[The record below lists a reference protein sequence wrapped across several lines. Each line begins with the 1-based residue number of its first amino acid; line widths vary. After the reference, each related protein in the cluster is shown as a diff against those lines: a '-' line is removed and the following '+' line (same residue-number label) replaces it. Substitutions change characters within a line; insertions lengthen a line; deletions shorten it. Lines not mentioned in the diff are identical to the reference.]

1 MSETNKSPQAAP
13 QADAAAASTAG
24 AVEEEEDECCAI
36 CLDALTEEAG
46 RPETCRHRFH
56 LSCLLEWAR
65 INTLCPYCKG
75 AFSAVIGDDGGRT
88 DIAPVADDDDDES
101 ESEEDEDVCAA
112 CGYGGELLICDGEGE
127 DCVGLLH
134 VACAGLDDVPEGEW
148 FCGPCERRRAAQQ
161 ARRARHEAHA
171 RRVAEA
177 ANAAPSPAP
186 RRRRRTS
193 AAARRARAR
202 GAARDAR
209 RAWREPTPPAPAW
222 TQPAPPADLAA
233 AAARYLGRP
242 RPAETGVLALARQVG
257 DGGGNVSAR
266 AAEIMRR
273 RRAGQGDR
281 AAKAL
286 VARFVSASREDADRV
301 RRGGAPFRVA
311 AACADLRRLGAGA
324 ALGCLYGAAGC
335 AAALQALDIACGA
348 VCGVLASITPGPA
361 SGTAEIDA
369 RRALRRRLEAI
380 ADSGGDDAATARTAA
395 ARLAPPRPPPP
406 PKRRRSAVTDLIL
419 GS

>member
-1 MSETNKSPQAAP
+1 MSDSGSQPAP
-13 QADAAAASTAG
+13 PDDAAAASTADN
-24 AVEEEEDECCAI
+24 EEEECCAI
-36 CLDALTEEAG
+36 CLDALNDEVG

-75 AFSAVIGDDGGRT
+75 ALSAVIGDDGSRT
-88 DIAPVADDDDDES
+88 DIAPVADDDDDDS
-101 ESEEDEDVCAA
+101 ESEDEDVCAA
-112 CGYGGELLICDGEGE
+112 CGYGGELLICDGDGE

-148 FCGPCERRRAAQQ
+148 FCAPCE
-161 ARRARHEAHA
+161 ARRARQRRHEAHA
-171 RRVAEA
+171 RRVAE
-177 ANAAPSPAP
+177 NQAPSPAP
-186 RRRRRTS
+186 PRRRRSS

-286 VARFVSASREDADRV
+286 VARFISASREDADRV

-324 ALGCLYGAAGC
+324 ALGGLYGAAGC

-361 SGTAEIDA
+361 TGAAEVDA

-380 ADSGGDDAATARTAA
+380 AESGGVDAATARTAA

>member
-1 MSETNKSPQAAP
+1 MSDTDQGPQAAP
-13 QADAAAASTAG
+13 QADAAAASTTGG
-24 AVEEEEDECCAI
+24 AENEEDECCAI
-36 CLDALTEEAG
+36 CLDALNDEVG

-75 AFSAVIGDDGGRT
+75 EFSAVIGDDGSRT
-88 DIAPVADDDDDES
+88 DIAPVGDEDSES

-112 CGYGGELLICDGEGE
+112 CGYGGELLICDGNGE

-148 FCGPCERRRAAQQ
+148 FCGPCEARRAAQQ

-177 ANAAPSPAP
+177 AAPREPAP

-257 DGGGNVSAR
+257 DGGGNVSVR

-286 VARFVSASREDADRV
+286 VARFVSASREDSDRV

-324 ALGCLYGAAGC
+324 ALGGLYGAAGC

-348 VCGVLASITPGPA
+348 VCGVLASVAPGSA
-361 SGTAEIDA
+361 TGAAEVDA

-380 ADSGGDDAATARTAA
+380 ASGGGVDAATARIAA
-395 ARLAPPRPPPP
+395 SRLAPPRPPPP